1 MLVRANAFAFLLM
14 RLDEIRVDAVHHLVN
29 VASLLTLVVNVRQLL
44 DLCRF
49 LLLHLKDYK

>member
-29 VASLLTLVVNVRQLL
+29 VASLLTLVVKVRQLL